1 LAYKKSRSSTG
12 LVIIAI
18 TTVILVIAPFN
29 GHARLEGIIK
39 ITNTSNTTTLAA
51 LVHPSAAKCNLSL
64 WKFVANPPGRFKILS
79 QCVSVTGTIL
89 SIHYEPDGDTD
100 FPLALDAPYK
110 NMVTKANFN
119 PLMHGGIWS
128 EMVCQHTEQ
137 SFAVESFKRGE
148 CIGYNGPIFNTPQVG
163 QHLQVNGT
171 YLLDIRE
178 GGHAEIHPV
187 SSIKL
192 IK

>member
-18 TTVILVIAPFN
+18 TTVILVIALFN
-29 GHARLEGIIK
+29 GHAKVVGIIK

-79 QCVSVTGTIL
+79 QCVSVTGTVL
-89 SIHYEPDGDTD
+89 SIHYEPDGG
-100 FPLALDAPYK
+100 PLALDAPYK

-119 PLMHGGIWS
+119 PLMRGGIWS
-128 EMVCQHTEQ
+128 EMVCQHTEE
-137 SFAVESFKRGE
+137 SFAVESFKRRE